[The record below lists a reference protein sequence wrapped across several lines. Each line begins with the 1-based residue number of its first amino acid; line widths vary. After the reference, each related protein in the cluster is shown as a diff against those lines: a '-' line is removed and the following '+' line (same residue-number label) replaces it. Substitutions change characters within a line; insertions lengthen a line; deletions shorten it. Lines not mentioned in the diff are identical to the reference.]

1 MSSTEIFEF
10 ILLVNL
16 SVLVSQPVFSGRVW
30 RCIFG
35 FGNVFLGL
43 YVGNPRRLLDVTFPG
58 VVYLR
63 KYLNQKYT
71 LWAKIA
77 RKRSHFLILRE
88 RSELFKA

>member
-16 SVLVSQPVFSGRVW
+16 SVLVSQPVFFGRVW
-30 RCIFG
+30 KCISG
-35 FGNVFLGL
+35 FGTVFLGL
-43 YVGNPRRLLDVTFPG
+43 YVGNLRKLLDVAFRV

-63 KYLNQKYT
+63 KYLKFGHA

-77 RKRSHFLILRE
+77 KKSPFALKMR
-88 RSELFKA
+88 LFGQF

>member
-30 RCIFG
+30 KCIFG

-43 YVGNPRRLLDVTFPG
+43 YVGNPRRLLDVTFHD

-63 KYLNQKYT
+63 KYLNQKYR

-77 RKRSHFLILRE
+77 RKSLIFIL
-88 RSELFKA
+88 